1 MNNIFNI
8 KRFGLVFRKDI
19 LENWKRYMLL
29 FLTMLGVLA
38 LFITFISLD
47 YYSNE
52 RNNSDINF
60 NLLKVISLFFG
71 IFGMIFASTFMNP
84 MNSKIKRMSYLINPS
99 SNLEKFMTRWIIVTV
114 GYIISF
120 FIAIWIADILRV
132 GICSARYPEID
143 VMFLDITKLISSD
156 DTGVFYEYVFN
167 KGLFATIIAMF
178 FLFQSFFILGST
190 FWEKSTFVKTFSA
203 GILILLSFA
212 LICRW
217 TILIFYGSF
226 NEFVDVLSSVMP
238 STNIDVNKE
247 NSAVITSS
255 VISLFTLI
263 NWTLA
268 YFRFRESEIIKRI

>member
-19 LENWKRYMLL
+19 LENRKRYMLL
-29 FLTMLGVLA
+29 FLTILGIIT
-38 LFITFISLD
+38 LFITFESLD

-60 NLLKVISLFFG
+60 NLLKVISLLFG
-71 IFGMIFASTFMNP
+71 IFGMIFAATFMNP

-120 FIAIWIADILRV
+120 FIALWIADILRV
-132 GICSARYPEID
+132 GVCSARYPDID
-143 VMFLDITKLISSD
+143 VTFLDITKLMSSD
-156 DTGVFYEYVFN
+156 ETGVFFEYLFS
-167 KGLFATIIAMF
+167 KGLFMTVTAMF

-203 GILILLSFA
+203 GILISLSFA

-226 NEFVDVLSSVMP
+226 NEFVDVFVSVIP

-247 NSAVITSS
+247 SAAAITSL